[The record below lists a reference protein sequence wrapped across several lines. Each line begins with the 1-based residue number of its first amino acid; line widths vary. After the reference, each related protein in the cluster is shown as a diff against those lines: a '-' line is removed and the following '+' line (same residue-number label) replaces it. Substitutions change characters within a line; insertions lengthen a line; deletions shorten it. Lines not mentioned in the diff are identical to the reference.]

1 MRDRACWPRS
11 VLVARH
17 QPPRKVFARALDK
30 CARVCI
36 VPPSNTLYDR
46 PKGKHEPKHTKALG
60 ADQVQWDRA
69 SPFNGPR
76 SYLDSSRLRC
86 RLQDRK
92 RAITMASTLS
102 NKDRATILAA
112 LELLKAQGSREQRA
126 DATEVSRV
134 VSNHDKV
141 TVKYD

>member
-1 MRDRACWPRS
+1 
-11 VLVARH
+11 
-17 QPPRKVFARALDK
+17 
-30 CARVCI
+30 
-36 VPPSNTLYDR
+36 
-46 PKGKHEPKHTKALG
+46 
-60 ADQVQWDRA
+60 
-69 SPFNGPR
+69 
-76 SYLDSSRLRC
+76 
-86 RLQDRK
+86 
-92 RAITMASTLS
+92 MASTLS